1 MPSLNSEK
9 RISLLTGL
17 FVLVALYAL
26 FLSFFGPVLDH
37 HYAER
42 QPEREHIYLGRVI
55 PDHVHPYE
63 MLHTYFH
70 TQVADGEASGYA
82 PLSNKVSNDTV
93 YLTSYD
99 GMGQVFTQLTVP
111 SIHLALNSPDLEG
124 DSFAFGTPEDDTLPQ
139 DAFIV
144 PPKKPPRI

>member
-1 MPSLNSEK
+1 MRTCL
-9 RISLLTGL
+9 RL
-17 FVLVALYAL
+17 FVLAAVFALS
-26 FLSFFGPVLDH
+26 LSFSGPLIDH

-42 QPEREHIYLGRVI
+42 QLNHAHIYLGQFV

-63 MLHTYFH
+63 VPHTHSH
-70 TQVADGEASGYA
+70 TQEANGRTSAQA
-82 PLSNKVSNDTV
+82 PLSDKAPNDIV

-124 DSFAFGTPEDDTLPQ
+124 DSFAFGTPEDDTFPQ
-139 DAFIV
+139 DVFIV